1 MVEELYDDKVDDYS
15 EDEENTDFRFS
26 ITSYGADYTVDRLV
40 SRLRDNKIVIPEF
53 QRQYVWDIKQA
64 SRFIESLILGLPVPG
79 VFFTQEKGT
88 NKMLVIDGQQR
99 LLSLQKFYDKKFGSQ
114 LFKLKN
120 VQDDLEGKTI
130 DDLSTND
137 KNMLDDSVIHA
148 TVVKQDSPTDDDS
161 SIYMVF
167 ERLNTGGTKLAPQE
181 IRACIYHG
189 ELNKCLSELA
199 ENDTWKQI
207 YAADNKRL
215 KSQEL
220 ILRYFALLEN
230 YKEYTRGLKG
240 FLNNYME
247 ANKNPGEKKIA
258 WLSQKFITTIETSYK
273 IAGSNAFRIGKN
285 INAAIFDS
293 VMIALTIYSDSVP
306 NIDYDHLSKAYRALL
321 ADAEYLSYVESTTAS
336 QASVLGRIDR
346 AIHFF
351 CNGQINQRGL

>member
-1 MVEELYDDKVDDYS
+1 MAEQDIEDKIDDNVGEED
-15 EDEENTDFRFS
+15 NTEFRYS

-40 SRLRDNKIVIPEF
+40 SRLRDQKILIPGF

-99 LLSLQKFYDKKFGSQ
+99 LISLQRFYDKRFGNQ

-120 VQDDLEGKTI
+120 VQEDLEGKTI

-137 KNMLDDSVIHA
+137 RNMLDDSVIHA
-148 TVVKQDSPTDDDS
+148 TVVKQDAPNDDDS

-167 ERLNTGGTKLAPQE
+167 ERLNTGGIKLAPQE

-189 ELNKCLSELA
+189 KLNECLTKLA
-199 ENDTWKQI
+199 ENETWKQI

-215 KSQEL
+215 KSEEL
-220 ILRYFALLEN
+220 ILRFFALLEN
-230 YKEYTRGLKG
+230 RHNYSKSLKG

-247 ANKNPGEKKIA
+247 SNQNPDDAKIA
-258 WLSQKFITTIETSYK
+258 DLTQKFERAIDLAFS
-273 IAGSNAFRIGKN
+273 IAGTNAFRIGQN

-293 VMIALTIYSDSVP
+293 IMIG
-306 NIDYDHLSKAYRALL
+306 LSEYAMTHAEPDINVLAKKYESLL
-321 ADAEYLSYVESTTAS
+321 KDKEYLSFVESATAY
-336 QASVLGRIDR
+336 QPSVIGRINK
-346 AIHFF
+346 AICYFSE
-351 CNGQINQRGL
+351 NGQTNPN

>member
-1 MVEELYDDKVDDYS
+1 MSETEFDDKVDDYIG
-15 EDEENTDFRFS
+15 EDDNTEFRYS

-40 SRLRDNKIVIPEF
+40 SRLRDDKIVIPDF

-99 LLSLQKFYDKKFGSQ
+99 LISLLRFYDKRFGSQ

-120 VQDDLEGKTI
+120 VQQDLEDKTI
-130 DDLSTND
+130 DDLSAND
-137 KNMLDDSVIHA
+137 RNMLDDCVIHA
-148 TVVKQDSPTDDDS
+148 TIVKQDAPTDDDS

-167 ERLNTGGTKLAPQE
+167 ERLNTGGIKLAPQE
-181 IRACIYHG
+181 IRACVYHG
-189 ELNKCLSELA
+189 ELNKCLTKLA
-199 ENDTWKQI
+199 ENETWKQI

-230 YKEYTRGLKG
+230 YKDFKRGLKG
-240 FLNNYME
+240 FLNTYME
-247 ANKNPGEKKIA
+247 TNKNPGAEKIA
-258 WLSQKFITTIETSYK
+258 WLSNKFTTTIETAFE

-293 VMIALTIYSDSVP
+293 VMIGLTVYADSVQE
-306 NIDYDHLSKAYRALL
+306 IDMDHLSKAYNSLL
-321 ADAEYLSYVESTTAS
+321 ADDEYRSYVESTTAS
-336 QASVLGRIDR
+336 QPSVLGRIER
-346 AIHFF
+346 AISYF
-351 CNGQINQRGL
+351 CDDQIN